1 MILSDK
7 AVCWSHKEKHKTKSI
22 IQNMQEYALQLVYS
36 SASTSNSEN
45 YLVFT
50 GKYYWES
57 QRGVRRK

>member
-45 YLVFT
+45 YLVST
-50 GKYYWES
+50 CKY
-57 QRGVRRK
+57 

>member
-7 AVCWSHKEKHKTKSI
+7 AVCWSHKEKYKTKSLI
-22 IQNMQEYALQLVYS
+22 IQNMQEYALQLLYS

-50 GKYYWES
+50 GKY
-57 QRGVRRK
+57 